1 VSRLQA
7 ANDCFQAW
15 ASHSGQIGNV
25 AFPPSP
31 AICRAGDIGCR
42 PSRHLAGGLGA
53 GRVRWTAGIRVGAS
67 TRATLMSLQGQHR
80 GAPGRIGTERS
91 SELAP
96 LHIQLPAVGVAHYR
110 RRRVLRSEA
119 FNPSFDIP
127 LAWGSSPSTTWV
139 SSGRPTK
146 ASSNLGRLL
155 QPLGGLAKREAFRD
169 HLPEAVGDDLWLEAH
184 LGSPLWSGTLEC
196 LGPSYLLI
204 GRAKALGYCCYLG
217 DEPGHRANR

>member
-139 SSGRPTK
+139 SSWTADQSIIKSWAFASASWRVGKARGVSRP
-146 ASSNLGRLL
+146 
-155 QPLGGLAKREAFRD
+155 LA
-169 HLPEAVGDDLWLEAH
+169 
-184 LGSPLWSGTLEC
+184 GSGW
-196 LGPSYLLI
+196 
-204 GRAKALGYCCYLG
+204 R
-217 DEPGHRANR
+217 